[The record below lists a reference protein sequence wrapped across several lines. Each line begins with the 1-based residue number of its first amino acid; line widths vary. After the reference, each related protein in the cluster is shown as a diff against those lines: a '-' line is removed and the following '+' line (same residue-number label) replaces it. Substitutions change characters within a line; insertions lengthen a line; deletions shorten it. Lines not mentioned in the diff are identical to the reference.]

1 MNHHRKEAKAREAA
15 ARAATV
21 RLSRRSRTMN
31 SVELFAGAGGLA
43 MGIARAGFHHR
54 AIVERDRW
62 ACDSVRENKRR
73 ALEHPELAAIDFLC
87 EWPEPYQGDV
97 REFDYSSLAGTIDL
111 VSGGPPC
118 QPFSVGG
125 KHRGFRDDRD
135 MFPEAARAV
144 RELVPK
150 AFIFENVRG
159 LLRAAFADYFEY
171 VQLRLTYP
179 ELTKADGEQWHD
191 HLARLERHHT
201 RGTERGLVYNVVY
214 RAVNAADY
222 GVPQSRARVILVG
235 FRSDLEIEWNFP
247 EPDHSMQSLVWDKW
261 ISGAY
266 FDEHKVAKKKRGK
279 PSKREASTI
288 RRLRRLDERTAEK
301 RWRTVRDGLAGLPD
315 PEQAP
320 LLAGAHHNHN
330 FQPGARSYPGHTG
343 SPWDLPAK
351 TLKAGV
357 HGVPGGENML
367 ARPDGSVR
375 YFSVREAGRLQTF
388 PDDYVLEGAWSEAMR
403 QLGNAVP
410 VQLGEVIANSVADA
424 LGQESEARDR
434 GEHG

>member
-1 MNHHRKEAKAREAA
+1 ME
-15 ARAATV
+15 
-21 RLSRRSRTMN
+21 

-43 MGIARAGFHHR
+43 MGMALAGFHHR

-73 ALEHPELAAIDFLC
+73 VLADPALEAIAFLRG
-87 EWPEPYQGDV
+87 WPEPFQGDV
-97 REFDYSSLAGTIDL
+97 REFNYSGLSGEIDL

-125 KHRGFRDDRD
+125 KHKGFRDDRD

-159 LLRAAFADYFEY
+159 LLRPAFSEYFEY
-171 VQLRLTYP
+171 VLLRLTYP
-179 ELTKADGEQWHD
+179 ELTKKDGEEWKE
-191 HLARLERHHT
+191 HLSRLERHHT
-201 RGTERGLVYNVVY
+201 RGTDKGLVYNVAFRV
-214 RAVNAADY
+214 VNAADY

-235 FRSDLEIEWNFP
+235 FRADLAVEWNFP
-247 EPDHSMQSLVWDKW
+247 DPKHTQARLVWDKW
-261 ISGAY
+261 VSGEY
-266 FDEHKVAKKKRGK
+266 FDAHKVAKKHRGE
-279 PSKREASTI
+279 PSKREGSI
-288 RRLRRLDERTAEK
+288 LRRLKRTGECPVDQ
-301 RWRTVRDGLAGLPD
+301 RWRTVRDALSGLPD
-315 PEQAP
+315 PEVKP
-320 LLAGAHHNHN
+320 RLASRHHNHR

-343 SPWDLPAK
+343 SPWDRPAK

-410 VQLGEVIANSVADA
+410 VRLGEVIASSVADA
-424 LGQESEARDR
+424 LSGTK
-434 GEHG
+434 

>member
-1 MNHHRKEAKAREAA
+1 M
-15 ARAATV
+15 
-21 RLSRRSRTMN
+21 MQ

-43 MGIARAGFHHR
+43 MGIARAGFNHR
-54 AIVERDRW
+54 AVIERDRW

-73 ALEHPELAAIDFLC
+73 RAEDQRLQGIDFLVD
-87 EWPEPYQGDV
+87 WPEPYQGDV
-97 REFDYSSLAGTIDL
+97 RDFDYTPLAGSIDL

-144 RELVPK
+144 RELQPR

-159 LLRAAFADYFEY
+159 LLRPAFAEYFEY
-171 VQLRLTYP
+171 VLLRLTYP
-179 ELTKADGEQWHD
+179 ELTRETDDHWMD

-201 RGTERGLVYNVVY
+201 AGTERGLVYNVTF

-235 FRSDLEIEWNFP
+235 FRSDLGVEWNFP
-247 EPDHSMQSLVWDKW
+247 EPSHSREALVYEKW
-261 ISGAY
+261 SAGAY
-266 FDEHKVAKKKRGK
+266 WDEHRVA
-279 PSKREASTI
+279 
-288 RRLRRLDERTAEK
+288 RRDRPEPTKAEQSMLIKLRRADDSPAHE
-301 RWRTVRDGLAGLPD
+301 RWRTVRDALADLPD
-315 PEQAP
+315 PEQEP
-320 LLAGAHHNHN
+320 VLARKINNHV
-330 FQPGARSYPGHTG
+330 FQPGARAYPGHTG

-367 ARPDGSVR
+367 ARYDGTVR

-388 PDDYVLEGAWSEAMR
+388 PDEYVIEGAWTEAMR

-410 VQLGEVIANSVADA
+410 VHLAERIGSSIARVLQTLDEAPEVEP
-424 LGQESEARDR
+424 G
-434 GEHG
+434 

>member
-1 MNHHRKEAKAREAA
+1 ME
-15 ARAATV
+15 
-21 RLSRRSRTMN
+21 

-43 MGIARAGFHHR
+43 MGIARAGFHHQ

-62 ACDSVRENKRR
+62 ACDTVRVNKRR
-73 ALEHPELAAIDFLC
+73 SLEEPRPNDLGFLTD
-87 EWPEPYQGDV
+87 WPEPFQDDV
-97 REFDYSSLAGTIDL
+97 RRFDYSPLSGKIHL

-144 RELVPK
+144 RELLPG

-159 LLRAAFADYFEY
+159 LLRPAFADYFEY
-171 VQLRLTYP
+171 VLLRLTHP
-179 ELTKADGEQWHD
+179 GLTKKGREQWQD

-201 RGTERGLVYNVVY
+201 RGSDQGLIYNVAF
-214 RAVNAADY
+214 RSVNAADY
-222 GVPQSRARVILVG
+222 GIPQSRARVILVG
-235 FRSDLEIEWNFP
+235 FRADLGIEWNFP
-247 EPDHSMQSLVWDKW
+247 EADHSQASLVWDKW
-261 ISGAY
+261 VSGEY
-266 FDEHKVAKKKRGK
+266 FEECQVPKKERGQ
-279 PSKREASTI
+279 PSGREAGI
-288 RRLRRLDERTAEK
+288 LGRLMRTGNRPVK
-301 RWRTVRDGLAGLPD
+301 RRWRTVREGLAGLPD
-315 PEQAP
+315 PESEP
-320 LLAGAHHNHN
+320 SLASQHNNHH
-330 FQPGARSYPGHTG
+330 FQPGARAYPGHTG

-367 ARPDGSVR
+367 ARPNGSVR

-388 PDDYVLEGAWSEAMR
+388 SDDYVLEGAWSEAMR

-410 VQLGEVIANSVADA
+410 VRLAEVIAASVADA
-424 LGQESEARDR
+424 LR
-434 GEHG
+434 GRL